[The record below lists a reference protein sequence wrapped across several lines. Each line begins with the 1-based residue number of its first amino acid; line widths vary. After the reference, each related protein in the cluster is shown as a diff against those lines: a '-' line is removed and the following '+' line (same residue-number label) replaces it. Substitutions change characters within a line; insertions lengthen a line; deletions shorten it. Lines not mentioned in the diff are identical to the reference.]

1 MRTVVVLAALSA
13 AISAG
18 LAGCTK
24 PSLDESARGDSSRHY
39 DLSATA
45 EIIVTSEAGD
55 KLAPRPNAKFVD
67 GRPAGLVIEIDP
79 YETRQTLLGIGTS
92 FTESSV
98 FVLAHL
104 EDQERKNVMR
114 RIFGEDGANFSMART
129 PIGSTDFSVEGK
141 YSYADVAGDVALE
154 SFSVQ
159 VDRAGFSRNSYPGL
173 ANESYDVLPMIEEA
187 LAIKASQES
196 SDLRI
201 IASAWTAPPWM
212 KTIETWY
219 IKPTP
224 ENNWQGTGGELKPEY
239 IATYADYLV
248 RYLDAYQAQGVDI
261 WGLTPVNEPHGN
273 SGQWESMHFTPD
285 TQNDFIKHYLGPR
298 LHESGHS
305 DIKLLIYDQN
315 RDGLEEWTD
324 VMFADEQTAQYV
336 YGAAVHWYSS
346 TNEVYEDVFE
356 RVHDFFPEF
365 SIIHTEGTIDD
376 LGKEASGG
384 IDDPERFKESG
395 WFGNDTFWWNAN
407 ATDWAYTATW
417 AWNSDHHPI
426 YAPVHRYARDI
437 IVGFNHWLEGWID
450 WNIVL
455 DANGGPNHV
464 GNFCGAPIMID
475 TATGEVYY
483 TPVYFVL
490 AQLSR
495 TIRPGDVA
503 VRTQQRLEGLD
514 RDALHASASINDEG
528 LLSVQLLN
536 TTKAPIDVA
545 LRIGAQYADVEIDA
559 NALQTL
565 QIPLP
570 RG

>member
-1 MRTVVVLAALSA
+1 MRPAVFLAALIGALST
-13 AISAG
+13 G
-18 LAGCTK
+18 LGGC
-24 PSLDESARGDSSRHY
+24 PRSSLPKDVHSDASRHY
-39 DLSATA
+39 GLSATA

-55 KLAPRPNAKFVD
+55 RLAMRPNAPFID
-67 GRPAGLVIEIDP
+67 GQPGGIVIEIDP
-79 YETRQTLLGIGTS
+79 SEARQTLLGVGTS
-92 FTESSV
+92 FTESSA

-104 EDQERKNVMR
+104 EDDERTEVMR
-114 RIFGEDGANFSMART
+114 RIFGEDGADFSMART

-141 YSYADVAGDVALE
+141 YSYAEVAGDAALE
-154 SFSVQ
+154 SFSIQ
-159 VDRAGFSRNSYPGL
+159 PDREGFSRRSYPGVV
-173 ANESYDVLPMIEEA
+173 NESYDVLPMIEEA
-187 LAIKASQES
+187 LAIKAAQES

-224 ENNWQGTGGELKPEY
+224 ENNWQGAGGELKPESV
-239 IATYADYLV
+239 ATYADYLV
-248 RYLDAYQAQGVDI
+248 RYLDAYQAEGVDI

-273 SGQWESMHFTPD
+273 GGQWESMRFTPE
-285 TQNDFIKHYLGPR
+285 TQNDFIKRHLGPR
-298 LHESGHS
+298 LRESGHGL
-305 DIKLLIYDQN
+305 IKLLIYDQN

-376 LGKEASGG
+376 LGKEAPGG
-384 IDDPERFKESG
+384 VLDPERFEESD
-395 WFGNDTFWWNAN
+395 WFGNDAFWWNAK

-417 AWNSDHHPI
+417 APNSEQHPI
-426 YAPVHRYARDI
+426 YTPVHRYARDI
-437 IVGFNHWLEGWID
+437 IVGFDHWLEGWID

-475 TATGEVYY
+475 TASGEVYY
-483 TPVYFVL
+483 TPVFFVL
-490 AQLSR
+490 SQLSR

-503 VRTQQRLEGLD
+503 VRTRKRVGELGHD
-514 RDALHASASINDEG
+514 DLHASASVNDDG

-536 TTKAPIDVA
+536 TTKAPIEFA
-545 LRIGAQYADVEIDA
+545 LRIGAQYANLEIDA
-559 NALQTL
+559 NSLQTVRVQL
-565 QIPLP
+565 
-570 RG
+570 R